1 MLRRWFALVLLALQ
15 LLPALALVP
24 GQANAL
30 SLEIE
35 HALVHQSGQG
45 HHHDDTLAFQLDD
58 DDDDDG
64 AALPHAHHDAGHHSA
79 LPLTIVDLRLP
90 SAEPSARLMFLGGRL
105 PDPQLE
111 GPLRPPRTAV

>member
-1 MLRRWFALVLLALQ
+1 MFRRWVVLVLLALQ

-30 SLEIE
+30 TLEID

-45 HHHDDTLAFQLDD
+45 HHHDDTLTFEL
-58 DDDDDG
+58 DDDG
-64 AALPHAHHDAGHHSA
+64 AALPHAHHDTGHHSA
-79 LPLTIVDLRLP
+79 LPLDVPDLRLP
-90 SAEPSARLMFLGGRL
+90 SAEPSARLIFLASRL
-105 PDPQLE
+105 PDPHLE

>member
-1 MLRRWFALVLLALQ
+1 LQ

-45 HHHDDTLAFQLDD
+45 HHHDDTLAFQL

>member
-1 MLRRWFALVLLALQ
+1 MLRRCIALILVALQ

-35 HALVHQSGQG
+35 HALVHESGQG
-45 HHHDDTLAFQLDD
+45 HHHHDDTRVFEP
-58 DDDDDG
+58 DDDG
-64 AALPHAHHDAGHHSA
+64 AALPHTHHDAGHHSV
-79 LPLTIVDLRLP
+79 LPLTLPDLCLP
-90 SAEPSARLMFLGGRL
+90 SAEPSAQLLFLGGRM
-105 PDPQLE
+105 PDPHLE